1 MTAKKIETG
10 TDQLL
15 ADIEDGVLTITLN
28 RPESLN
34 SLNYE
39 LVMGVIAAFDEAS
52 SNDEIRS
59 VILTGEG
66 RGFCSGA
73 DLTGGG
79 WPNEP
84 EWTAGESA
92 ANSMIIGMNPMIKK
106 IVNCPKPV
114 VNAINGV
121 AAGGGAGLALSGDII
136 IASKSA
142 KFKLVFGN
150 QLGII
155 SDVGASWFVPNL
167 LSRARANGMAML
179 GEDLSAEKA
188 EEWGL
193 LWKTFSDE
201 DLMDEA
207 MKIASKMADGAIEG
221 LKAIVHSHD
230 NALISTLED
239 QLEYET
245 KTQRVLCDAPPFKE
259 GIMAFLEKRKPNFRN
274 LK

>member
-1 MTAKKIETG
+1 MEPEVKTEVNAN
-10 TDQLL
+10 
-15 ADIEDGVLTITLN
+15 GVLIVTLN
-28 RPESLN
+28 RTESLN
-34 SLNYE
+34 SLNYG
-39 LVMGVIAAFDEAS
+39 LVMGVISAFDKARDDD
-52 SNDEIRS
+52 NIRS
-59 VILTGEG
+59 VILTGAG

-79 WPNEP
+79 WPNEDG
-84 EWTAGESA
+84 WSAGQSA
-92 ANSMIIGMNPMIKK
+92 AHSMEIGMNPMIKK

-136 IASKSA
+136 IAAKSA

-155 SDVGASWFVPNL
+155 SDVGASWFIPNL
-167 LSRARANGMAML
+167 LSRARANALAML
-179 GEDLSAEKA
+179 GDDLSAEQA

-193 LWKTFSDE
+193 IWKTFPDNE
-201 DLMDEA
+201 LMEEA
-207 MKIASKMADGAIEG
+207 MKIANKLADGAIEG

-230 NALISTLED
+230 HALVSTLED
-239 QLEYET
+239 QLEYEK
-245 KTQRVLCDAPPFKE
+245 KTQRELCDAPPFKE
-259 GIMAFLEKRKPNFRN
+259 GIIAFLEKRKPNFRN

>member
-1 MTAKKIETG
+1 MGQEVKTELNDK
-10 TDQLL
+10 
-15 ADIEDGVLTITLN
+15 GVLTVTLN

-34 SLNYE
+34 SLNYG
-39 LVMGVIAAFDEAS
+39 LVMGVIAAFDEARENES
-52 SNDEIRS
+52 IRS

-73 DLTGGG
+73 DLTGGN
-79 WPNEP
+79 WPNE
-84 EWTAGESA
+84 EGWSAGQSA
-92 ANSMIIGMNPMIKK
+92 ANSMEIGMNPMIKK

-114 VNAINGV
+114 INAINGI
-121 AAGGGAGLALSGDII
+121 AAGGGAGLALSGDIL
-136 IASKSA
+136 IAAKSA

-167 LSRARANGMAML
+167 LSRARANGLAML
-179 GEDLSAEKA
+179 GDDLSAEQA

-193 LWKTFSDE
+193 LWKTFND
-201 DLMDEA
+201 DILMEEA
-207 MKIASKMADGAIEG
+207 MKIASKLADGAIEG

-230 NALISTLED
+230 HALISSLDD
-239 QLEYET
+239 QLEYEK
-245 KTQRVLCDAPPFKE
+245 KTQRKLCDAPPFKE

>member
-1 MTAKKIETG
+1 MNEVVKREINDSGVMT
-10 TDQLL
+10 
-15 ADIEDGVLTITLN
+15 VTLN

-39 LVMGVIAAFDEAS
+39 LVTGVIKAFDEATS
-52 SNDEIRS
+52 SDQVRA

-73 DLTGGG
+73 DLSGGG
-79 WPNEP
+79 WPTEP
-84 EWTAGESA
+84 EWSTGEISA
-92 ANSMIIGMNPMIKK
+92 KNMEFFLNPMIQK

-114 VNAINGV
+114 VNAINGI
-121 AAGGGAGLALSGDII
+121 AAGGGVGLALSGDIL

-142 KFKLVFGN
+142 KFKLVFGK

-155 SDVGASWFVPNL
+155 SDVGASWFVPKL
-167 LSRARANGMAML
+167 ISRARANALALL
-179 GEDLSAEKA
+179 GEDLPSAQA

-193 LWKTFSDE
+193 IWKTYE
-201 DLMDEA
+201 DDSLMDEA
-207 MKIASKMADGAIEG
+207 MRIALQISDSAIEG
-221 LKAIVHSHD
+221 LKACVHAHD
-230 NALISTLED
+230 HATNASLTE

-245 KTQRVLCDAPPFKE
+245 KTQRVLCDEPAFKE
-259 GIMAFLEKRKPNFRN
+259 GVVAFLEKRKPNFRS

>member
-1 MTAKKIETG
+1 MGDVVKREINK
-10 TDQLL
+10 
-15 ADIEDGVLTITLN
+15 DGVLTVTLN

-39 LVMGVIAAFDEAS
+39 LVMGVISAFDEAAT
-52 SNDEIRS
+52 NKKIRS
-59 VILTGEG
+59 VILTGTG
-66 RGFCSGA
+66 KGFCSGA

-79 WPNEP
+79 WPSEP
-84 EWTAGESA
+84 GWTSGKIA
-92 ANSMIIGMNPMIKK
+92 AHSMVIGMNPMVKK

-136 IASKSA
+136 IASESA
-142 KFKLVFGN
+142 RFKLVFGN

-167 LSRARANGMAML
+167 LTRARANGLAML
-179 GEDLSAEKA
+179 GEDLSAKKA

-193 LWKTFSDE
+193 LWKTFPDE

-207 MKIASKMADGAIEG
+207 MEIASKMADGAIEG

-230 NALISTLED
+230 NALVSTLED

>member
-1 MTAKKIETG
+1 MGDVVKREISEN
-10 TDQLL
+10 
-15 ADIEDGVLTITLN
+15 GVLIVTLN

-84 EWTAGESA
+84 EWSPGESA

-121 AAGGGAGLALSGDII
+121 AAGGGAGLALSGDIV

-167 LSRARANGMAML
+167 LSRARANGLAML

-230 NALISTLED
+230 NALISSLED

>member
-1 MTAKKIETG
+1 
-10 TDQLL
+10 
-15 ADIEDGVLTITLN
+15 
-28 RPESLN
+28 
-34 SLNYE
+34 
-39 LVMGVIAAFDEAS
+39 
-52 SNDEIRS
+52 
-59 VILTGEG
+59 
-66 RGFCSGA
+66 
-73 DLTGGG
+73 
-79 WPNEP
+79 
-84 EWTAGESA
+84 
-92 ANSMIIGMNPMIKK
+92 
-106 IVNCPKPV
+106 
-114 VNAINGV
+114 
-121 AAGGGAGLALSGDII
+121 LSGDII

-167 LSRARANGMAML
+167 LSRARANGLAML

>member
-1 MTAKKIETG
+1 MEDVVKRKISK
-10 TDQLL
+10 
-15 ADIEDGVLTITLN
+15 DGVLTVTLN

-39 LVMGVIAAFDEAS
+39 LVMGVISAFDEAR
-52 SNDEIRS
+52 SNDDIRS

-79 WPNEP
+79 WPGEP
-84 EWTAGESA
+84 GWSAGESA

-167 LSRARANGMAML
+167 LSRARANGLAML

-193 LWKTFSDE
+193 VWKTFSNE
-201 DLMDEA
+201 DLMEEA
-207 MKIASKMADGAIEG
+207 MKIASKMADGAIN
-221 LKAIVHSHD
+221 S
-230 NALISTLED
+230 
-239 QLEYET
+239 
-245 KTQRVLCDAPPFKE
+245 
-259 GIMAFLEKRKPNFRN
+259 KPAGTI
-274 LK
+274 